1 MNEIL
6 NKIPEICYSNELKK
20 VVFRLSPNNTNS
32 IVSSIYKLIN
42 CELTDSSFK
51 EIHIISVDAIRIS
64 HINNKELRAR
74 IKDFLFQ
81 INDQDKIKHIE
92 EAVEEYIDVYKQ
104 TKEVEYLNRAF
115 TLVRKVKS
123 IFKNRLEEFCQFA
136 IEEIK
141 NKDSS
146 YEQLTLI
153 ETSCFL
159 NPSKFKLEFDDFFK
173 NLLKI
178 NLTNNNYSEAKNFI
192 KILYE
197 LKLSSNEEYKIDLAL
212 CLESE
217 ADYYTSQKKENEYY
231 PSILAIYTDS
241 LKTIKDITV
250 STGIKQRLEKKIKN
264 EQLIYSEMLQKSGI
278 SLTSNSNIRELVQ
291 DLKVEDFASGYQT
304 LLSIPVIKT
313 ETINAS
319 GTNSEGFSFSLFF
332 KDYVRISNKGT
343 VTGITDEQ
351 GYKSNLSRDIY
362 RNRII
367 SIIKEIKYIMDFDK
381 LITKELLFHLIEKSE
396 SKFIPRNRTHL
407 FIEGIYEGFNN
418 NFILASHLLI
428 PQIENSLKYI
438 IEQNGGNT
446 TRQTDEIQND
456 NMLGGIL
463 KEKMLNDICDEDLL
477 IELNNFLIDGN
488 SVNFRNQICH
498 GLMEPFMIN
507 YYGIYLWWLT
517 LKMVIQTDEYFKFN
531 STK

>member
-20 VVFRLSPNNTNS
+20 VIFRLSPNNTNS
-32 IVSSIYKLIN
+32 IVSSIYKLIS

-51 EIHIISVDAIRIS
+51 EIHTISVDTIQIS
-64 HINNKELRAR
+64 HINNKELKAR

-81 INDQDKIKHIE
+81 INDKDKIKHIE
-92 EAVEEYIDVYKQ
+92 EAVGAYIDVYKQ
-104 TKEVEYLNRAF
+104 TKETEYLNRAF

-123 IFKNRLEEFCQFA
+123 KFNNRLEELCQFA

-141 NKDSS
+141 NKEPS

-153 ETSCFL
+153 KTSCFL
-159 NPSKFKLEFDDFFK
+159 NPSKFKLEFEDFFK

-178 NLTNNNYSEAKNFI
+178 NLLNNNYSEAKNFI

-197 LKLSSNEEYKIDLAL
+197 LKLSSNEEYKINLAL
-212 CLESE
+212 CLEFE
-217 ADYYTSQKKENEYY
+217 ADHYTSQKRENEYY
-231 PSILAIYTDS
+231 PSILTIYTES

-250 STGIKQRLEKKIKN
+250 STEIKQRLEKKIKN

-278 SLTSNSNIRELVQ
+278 SLNHAPTTRKLVE
-291 DLKVEDFASGYQT
+291 DLKVEDFGSGYHT
-304 LLSIPVIKT
+304 LLTIQVIKT
-313 ETINAS
+313 ETIKAS
-319 GTNSEGFSFSLFF
+319 ETNSEGFAFSNFF
-332 KDYVRISNKGT
+332 KDYVRINNKGS

-351 GYKSNLSRDIY
+351 NYKSNLSRDIY

-381 LITKELLFHLIEKSE
+381 FITKELVLHLIEKSE
-396 SKFIPRNRTHL
+396 SKFIPKNRTHL
-407 FIEGIYEGFNN
+407 FVEGIHEGFNN
-418 NFILASHLLI
+418 NFILASHILI
-428 PQIENSLKYI
+428 PQIENSLKFI
-438 IEQNGGNT
+438 IEQNEGNT
-446 TRQTDEIQND
+446 TRLTEEIQND
-456 NMLGGIL
+456 NTLGGIL
-463 KEKMLNDICDEDLL
+463 EGRLLNGICDEDLL

-488 SVNFRNQICH
+488 SVNFRNEICH
-498 GLMEPFMIN
+498 GLMEPFTIN

-517 LKMVIQTDEYFKFN
+517 LKMVIQTDEYFKFRN
-531 STK
+531 KT